1 MEQEIWKDV
10 LKLHSRNSRWE
21 KVKEF
26 VFPKG
31 LYQVSNLGRFKRKG
45 VIAKCKPDSVGT
57 ITLSLKRHRFK
68 LHEIVLQTFMPE
80 GNLDGYSPDHIDR
93 NNRTNNSLDNLRW
106 ADRNTQYYNRENK
119 SYKYK
124 KVLCLQNGIVYNS
137 CREAEDCLGL
147 TRNTV
152 SMAARG
158 VLKSIHGYNFI
169 FDSNKNGN

>member
-1 MEQEIWKDV
+1 MEEIWKDV

-31 LYQVSNLGRFKRKG
+31 LYQVSNFGRFKRKG
-45 VIAKCKPDSVGT
+45 KIINCKPDSVGT
-57 ITLSLKRHRFK
+57 VTFSLKCHRFK

-80 GNLDGYSPDHIDR
+80 GDIDGYSPDHINR
-93 NNRTNNSLDNLRW
+93 NNRTNNRVDNLRW
-106 ADRNTQYYNRENK
+106 ADRSTQYNNRNN
-119 SYKYK
+119 SNSDCYK

-137 CREAEDCLGL
+137 CREAEDCLRL

-152 SMAARG
+152 SRVARG
-158 VLKSIHGYNFI
+158 ERKSIHGYNFI
-169 FDSNKNGN
+169 FASN

>member
-26 VFPKG
+26 VFPNG

-80 GNLDGYSPDHIDR
+80 GDLDGYSPDHIDR

-147 TRNTV
+147 AHNTV
-152 SMAARG
+152 SMVARG
-158 VLKSIHGYNFI
+158 VLKSIRGYNFI
-169 FDSNKNGN
+169 FASNNNN